1 MHTIVYKINNKD
13 LLYST
18 GNYIQW
24 LVATYH
30 GKEYEKVYISL
41 SHFSGH
47 LKLTQ
52 HCKLTIL
59 QF

>member
-24 LVATYH
+24 LVATYD
-30 GKEYEKVYISL
+30 GKEYEKIYTYLSL
-41 SHFSGH
+41 F
-47 LKLTQ
+47 
-52 HCKLTIL
+52 
-59 QF
+59 